1 MAAYLAATA
10 ALGLAALLYF
20 RGRFGAAALLGAAY
34 NALVAEA
41 ARRAMPAP
49 LFWGAFGLLC
59 LGPAAFLALHVADIR
74 RGLFLLPTVYSIP
87 IAFFG
92 AGLFWLLAGAALLW

>member
-20 RGRFGAAALLGAAY
+20 RARFGLAALLGVAY
-34 NALVAEA
+34 GALVAEA
-41 ARRAMPAP
+41 ARAAMPAA

-59 LGPAAFLALHVADIR
+59 LAPGAFLLVHVADIR

-92 AGLFWLLAGAALLW
+92 AALFWLLAGAALLW